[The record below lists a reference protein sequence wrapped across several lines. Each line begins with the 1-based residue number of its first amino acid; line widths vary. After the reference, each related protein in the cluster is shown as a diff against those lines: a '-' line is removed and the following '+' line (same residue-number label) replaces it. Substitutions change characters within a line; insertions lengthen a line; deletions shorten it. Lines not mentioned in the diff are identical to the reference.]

1 MTLSNPDSN
10 TINALR
16 EMMRQGLLSEDDLAN
31 LSVSSNAPEQGQS
44 NNAPLGIFNAPNQL
58 APIIQG
64 PQAGLNQWDK
74 LQSGEGVIQS
84 SNGDGS
90 LNAPIRINKVPP
102 PTWNPQAQG
111 NAGIVQRPMGTEQTA
126 AGAERD
132 MSRPEVQLF
141 GKAPGYYGKDG
152 KIYHKD
158 GTVTTILPEGSL
170 ANFHAQQK
178 RQMDMQKFEAD
189 QANTQARTE
198 QALETTRASKINNP
212 DFMGQ
217 GGTGAA
223 GATGDAALSGVPQPI
238 ADQVKAL
245 AEGRQAFPAGFALKS
260 PYWQNMI
267 SLVTKYD
274 PTFDAVNYQ
283 NRAATRKD
291 FTSGKSADNITA
303 LNTAISHLGNLSDSY
318 AKLNN
323 SDFPLVNKIANY
335 AGQQLGNQTIQ
346 KNLRTVDAESEA
358 VAHELAKVF
367 RSTGMSEKEIAA
379 WKEKIQTSAAPAES
393 KAVVDSAIELM
404 NGRLEALGARY
415 TQGMGTTKSGIELLT
430 PQSKSTIER
439 LAGGKVSQ
447 PTGGALEFATAADA
461 ARAGLKDGT
470 KIKVGGVSGTWK
482 N

>member
-1 MTLSNPDSN
+1 MT
-10 TINALR
+10 
-16 EMMRQGLLSEDDLAN
+16 
-31 LSVSSNAPEQGQS
+31 
-44 NNAPLGIFNAPNQL
+44 
-58 APIIQG
+58 
-64 PQAGLNQWDK
+64 
-74 LQSGEGVIQS
+74 
-84 SNGDGS
+84 
-90 LNAPIRINKVPP
+90 
-102 PTWNPQAQG
+102 
-111 NAGIVQRPMGTEQTA
+111 
-126 AGAERD
+126 
-132 MSRPEVQLF
+132 
-141 GKAPGYYGKDG
+141 
-152 KIYHKD
+152 
-158 GTVTTILPEGSL
+158 
-170 ANFHAQQK
+170 
-178 RQMDMQKFEAD
+178 
-189 QANTQARTE
+189 
-198 QALETTRASKINNP
+198 
-212 DFMGQ
+212 
-217 GGTGAA
+217 
-223 GATGDAALSGVPQPI
+223 
-238 ADQVKAL
+238 
-245 AEGRQAFPAGFALKS
+245 
-260 PYWQNMI
+260 
-267 SLVTKYD
+267 
-274 PTFDAVNYQ
+274 
-283 NRAATRKD
+283 
-291 FTSGKSADNITA
+291 
-303 LNTAISHLGNLSDSY
+303 DSY

-447 PTGGALEFATAADA
+447 PTSGALEFATAADA